1 VLIFSQMTRML
12 DILEDYCGYKQWEYC
27 RIDGSTAGDDRDE
40 AMESFNRKDST
51 KFLFMLSTRAGGLGI
66 NLATADTVILY
77 DSDWNPQ
84 MDLQAMDR
92 AHRIGQTK
100 PVMVYRFMTEGS
112 VEEKIIER
120 AQKKLY
126 LDAAVIQ
133 QGRLAEQSKSLNKDE
148 MLSMIRFGADA
159 VFHSKDTS
167 SVSEQDIDALIARGE
182 ERTNADNA
190 KFQQTNNNLAN
201 FALGGEEKS
210 LYEYEGQDY
219 KGVEGGSSNAP
230 FSISL
235 PKRTQGNKTY
245 DENEYYRNA
254 LTGGKDRGEK
264 GVGRMP
270 KQLQS
275 YDFQFF
281 DTVQLEVLRAK
292 ELKHYEY
299 KRAMAQRKDSTDNE
313 EIPVVEP
320 LNEEEEELKEQLLA
334 QGFGSWTRRDFTAFI
349 RGCEMW
355 GRHDLSS
362 VTQEVEGKSEREVAK
377 YASVFFKRYHEIKDW
392 EKLLRRIDAGEQ
404 KIQRRIEIQNY
415 LAKKVGRTKNPWVQ
429 MRIDYGGPSGRGKQ
443 YTEENDRFLV
453 CMCNQLGYGRWDELK
468 AEVRAAWL
476 FRFDWFLKTRTAAEL
491 GRRVD
496 VLARLIEKEISDQE
510 AEEAAEARRR
520 KSKGGSAPKAGS
532 KRSMDA
538 PDPPSSKKKK

>member
-1 VLIFSQMTRML
+1 
-12 DILEDYCGYKQWEYC
+12 
-27 RIDGSTAGDDRDE
+27 
-40 AMESFNRKDST
+40 
-51 KFLFMLSTRAGGLGI
+51 MLSTRAGGLGI

-100 PVMVYRFMTEGS
+100 PVNVYRFMTEGS

-133 QGRLAEQSKSLNKDE
+133 QGRLAEQQSKSLSKDE

-159 VFHSKDTS
+159 VFRSKGATISDA
-167 SVSEQDIDALIARGE
+167 DIDALIARGE
-182 ERTNADNA
+182 ERTQADTA
-190 KFQQTNNNLAN
+190 KLQGTANTLAN
-201 FALGGEEKS
+201 FSLSGEEKS

-219 KGVEGGSSNAP
+219 KGFEAAASEP

-254 LTGGKDRGEK
+254 LTGGKERER

-275 YDFQFF
+275 HDFQFF
-281 DTVQLEVLRAK
+281 DTEQLEVLRAK

-299 KRAMAQRKDSTDNE
+299 KRSVARRADGTEDST
-313 EIPVVEP
+313 EP
-320 LNEEEEELKEQLLA
+320 LPQAEPLTEEEEERKEQLLA
-334 QGFGSWTRRDFTAFI
+334 QGFGAWSRRDFNAFV
-349 RGCEMW
+349 RGCEMF
-355 GRHDLSS
+355 GRHDLTN

-377 YASVFFKRYHEIKDW
+377 YASVFFKRYRELKDW
-392 EKLLRRIDAGEQ
+392 EKIMRRIENGEQ
-404 KIQRRIEIQNY
+404 KIQRRAEISNY
-415 LAKKVGRTKNPWVQ
+415 LSKKVTRTKNPWVQ
-429 MRIDYGGPSGRGKQ
+429 LRIDYGGDRPGKG
-443 YTEENDRFLV
+443 YSEEIDRFLV
-453 CMCNQLGYGRWDELK
+453 CMTNQLGFGRWEELRS
-468 AEVRAAWL
+468 EVRQSWL
-476 FRFDWFLKTRTAAEL
+476 FRFDWFLKTRTAQEL
-491 GRRVD
+491 ARRVD
-496 VLARLIEKEISDQE
+496 LLAQCIEKEIQEQE
-510 AEEAAEARRR
+510 AEEAAEAKR
-520 KSKGGSAPKAGS
+520 KKGKGAAPPKAGS
-532 KRSMDA
+532 KRPMEGGEASA
-538 PDPPSSKKKK
+538 SKKKK